1 MRAQILEL
9 KHKLF
14 QTTKLPSDY
23 QRLLQYFCKSCQ
35 LQFLWNE
42 NETTGHRPLHFVKW
56 IIERLR
62 VNGPLIREE
71 RLLSLPPPP
80 PAAIPSLPTSGY
92 PNQALIKPLLS
103 TTSCFYNC
111 NQRRAPPP
119 RHKPPHRSYPVLTY
133 DKALQNSLLSGRI
146 SIDIWNCVWYCQ
158 SWIGAVSTC
167 EC

>member
-1 MRAQILEL
+1 MSAHYTLGVTILKVAVEMRAQILEL

-42 NETTGHRPLHFVKW
+42 NETTGQPPLHFVKW

-71 RLLSLPPPP
+71 RLLSLPPPHQLSP
-80 PAAIPSLPTSGY
+80 PYPLQVILTKLWLSHCYLQPAATKEEHPHQDTNLHTD
-92 PNQALIKPLLS
+92 LIL
-103 TTSCFYNC
+103 
-111 NQRRAPPP
+111 
-119 RHKPPHRSYPVLTY
+119 
-133 DKALQNSLLSGRI
+133 SLLMTRPCKIAFYLEG
-146 SIDIWNCVWYCQ
+146 
-158 SWIGAVSTC
+158 
-167 EC
+167 